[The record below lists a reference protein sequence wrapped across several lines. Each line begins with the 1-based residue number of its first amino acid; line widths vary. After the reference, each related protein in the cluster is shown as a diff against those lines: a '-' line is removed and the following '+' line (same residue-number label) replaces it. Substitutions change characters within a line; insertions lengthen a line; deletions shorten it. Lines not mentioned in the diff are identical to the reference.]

1 MIRSQISHRV
11 GDIDQLAGVL
21 LVEGRLDIALQRD
34 SLVIVQIV
42 AAIRQHAVELDQFD
56 DVTLGQIILRA

>member
-11 GDIDQLAGVL
+11 GDIDQLTGVP
-21 LVEGRLDIALQRD
+21 LVEGHLDIALQRD
-34 SLVIVQIV
+34 SLVIVQII
-42 AAIRQHAVELDQFD
+42 AATRQHAVELDQFD